1 MSESQRPPD
10 DDLHVLYAAEDG
22 VATIT
27 LDRPEKLNAVTF
39 SMQAAFSAAL
49 DRAETDESL
58 HAVVVRGNG
67 RAFCAGVDL
76 DDMARHHGEFDHE
89 ADAARIRD
97 AALHW
102 TRLWNF
108 RKPVIVRAHGHC
120 VGWGLEI
127 ALNADIVLASEDC
140 RFHFPSIRIGT
151 GLPDSAMAIYH
162 LGPQWAKRMLLTGD
176 AIDGRTAERIGL
188 VLAALPEADLD
199 AEVEKLTQS
208 LCGVPVDLLAESKAV
223 LNRAVEL
230 MGRAELQEFSEVS
243 NATARRHPRVDAWN
257 RNVSSPGS
265 SAPTR
270 RKDGT

>member
-1 MSESQRPPD
+1 MSESQQALDGDP
-10 DDLHVLYAAEDG
+10 HVLYGAEEG

-39 SMQAAFSAAL
+39 SMQTAFAKAL
-49 DRAETDESL
+49 DRAEADASL
-58 HAVVVRGNG
+58 HAVVIRGNG

-76 DDMARHHGEFDHE
+76 EDMARHHGEFGHE
-89 ADAARIRD
+89 ADAARIRA

-102 TRLWNF
+102 TKLWNL

-127 ALNADIVLASEDC
+127 ALNADIVLASEEC

-162 LGPQWAKRMLLTGD
+162 LGLQWAKRMLLTGD

-188 VLAALPEADLD
+188 ALMALPEARLD
-199 AEVEKLTQS
+199 DEVEILTRS
-208 LCGVPVDLLAESKAV
+208 LCEVPVDLLAESKAV

-230 MGRAELQEFSEVS
+230 MGRTQLQEFSEIS
-243 NATARRHPRVDAWN
+243 NATARRDPRVDAWN
-257 RNVSSPGS
+257 RSVTSQGS
-265 SAPTR
+265 RATR
-270 RKDGT
+270 DSDQA